1 MLDYLNISGIIQIM
15 KTEEKK
21 QQGLIKDTKK
31 TTLSDWLVLNQWC
44 SEQKINQKNSED
56 QKHE

>member
-1 MLDYLNISGIIQIM
+1 ME
-15 KTEEKK
+15 TEEKK
-21 QQGLIKDTKK
+21 QQNSIKDTKK

-44 SEQKINQKNSED
+44 GEEIINQKNSED

>member
-1 MLDYLNISGIIQIM
+1 MR
-15 KTEEKK
+15 TEDKK
-21 QQGLIKDTKK
+21 QQNLIKDTKK

-44 SEQKINQKNSED
+44 GEEETSQKNSED

>member
-1 MLDYLNISGIIQIM
+1 MLDFLNISGIIQIM
-15 KTEEKK
+15 ETEEKK
-21 QQGLIKDTKK
+21 QQNLIKDTKK
-31 TTLSDWLVLNQWC
+31 TTLLDWLVLNQWC

>member
-1 MLDYLNISGIIQIM
+1 MLDFLNISGIIQIM
-15 KTEEKK
+15 ETEEKK
-21 QQGLIKDTKK
+21 QQNLIKDTKK